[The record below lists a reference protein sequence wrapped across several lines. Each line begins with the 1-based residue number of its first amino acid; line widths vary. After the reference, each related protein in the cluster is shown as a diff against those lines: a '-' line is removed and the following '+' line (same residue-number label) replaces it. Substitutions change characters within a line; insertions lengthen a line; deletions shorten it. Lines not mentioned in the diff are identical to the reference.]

1 MSAPQTHWP
10 IRLVILLCAAGAAL
24 AGAGCTGGDVAP
36 NGNGNANQQ
45 DDECLAEGSFQ
56 LAPSRQAVAFVDPAC
71 FSDLLKRSEIEPTLL
86 LQASVEQFITRFAGQ
101 FPNDADFVLFT
112 LDAHRAQLRFN
123 AVGGFNIAIKVPEAG
138 LGPFVS
144 VSSFAALPNLRSY
157 IYLARKDS
165 LVLGPSLHEL
175 AHGWG
180 VRFLAP
186 DVLAQQV
193 TDSDSHWGFSS
204 AGGQL
209 GGWLPGTLVDL
220 GNGQFE
226 LSSGEV
232 AFGGRSFNS
241 VPYSPIELYLMGLAD
256 PGEVD
261 PIQVAINAAPLSLF
275 QFTADEIVE
284 LTIDDIV
291 AANGDRVPSAEDSQ
305 RHFKLTLVVLTDH
318 ELNGTEW
325 KFYQD
330 SMEFFSTDAVVD
342 VNDFFPATEYAGQPI
357 RNFITQSE
365 QEASV
370 GSLMNFYR
378 AARRR
383 ATIEFIQLNSGS

>member
-1 MSAPQTHWP
+1 MSVPQTHWP
-10 IRLVILLCAAGAAL
+10 IRLVILLCVSGAAL
-24 AGAGCTGGDVAP
+24 AGAGCTGGDVAA
-36 NGNGNANQQ
+36 NGNANQQ
-45 DDECLAEGSFQ
+45 DDECLADGSFQ

-101 FPNDADFVLFT
+101 FPNDADFVIFT

-193 TDSDSHWGFSS
+193 TDSDSHWGFTS

-275 QFTADEIVE
+275 QFTAD
-284 LTIDDIV
+284 D
-291 AANGDRVPSAEDSQ
+291 A
-305 RHFKLTLVVLTDH
+305 
-318 ELNGTEW
+318 TEW

-330 SMEFFSTDAVVD
+330 SMEFFSADAVVD

-357 RNFITQSE
+357 RKFITQSE